1 MWSLRK
7 VTASDAIFE
16 NAKSI
21 RKQVFVEEQ
30 GVPETLEYDEYEA
43 HSSHFL
49 VFDQKKAVATARWR
63 RTKYGIKLER
73 FAVLPHYRGKGIGK
87 FLVLQM
93 IQEVKS
99 LSDCIYLNA
108 QIQVV
113 SFFMSNYI
121 LKEWVLFL
129 KRQAFSI
136 TRWFLK
142 IHEPLVL
149 IL

>member
-7 VTASDAIFE
+7 VTASDAIFK

-30 GVPETLEYDEYEA
+30 GVPENLEYDEYEA

-49 VFDQKKAVATARWR
+49 VLIRKKQWQRPGGVEQNMGLSLSALLFYHT
-63 RTKYGIKLER
+63 IE
-73 FAVLPHYRGKGIGK
+73 GKGLVN
-87 FLVLQM
+87 FLFYKM

-99 LSDCIYLNA
+99 LSDCVYLNA

-113 SFFMSNYI
+113 SFYEQLHFERVGPIFEEAGIQHYKMV
-121 LKEWVLFL
+121 LKD
-129 KRQAFSI
+129 
-136 TRWFLK
+136 T
-142 IHEPLVL
+142 
-149 IL
+149 

>member
-7 VTASDAIFE
+7 VTASDAIFK

-21 RKQVFVEEQ
+21 RTQVFVEEQ
-30 GVPETLEYDEYEA
+30 GVSETLEYDEYEA

-49 VFDQKKAVATARWR
+49 VFDQEKAVATARWR
-63 RTKYGIKLER
+63 QTKDGIKLER

-87 FLVLQM
+87 FLVQQM

-113 SFFMSNYI
+113 SFYEQLHFERVGPLFQEAGIQHYKMV
-121 LKEWVLFL
+121 LKD
-129 KRQAFSI
+129 
-136 TRWFLK
+136 T
-142 IHEPLVL
+142 
-149 IL
+149 